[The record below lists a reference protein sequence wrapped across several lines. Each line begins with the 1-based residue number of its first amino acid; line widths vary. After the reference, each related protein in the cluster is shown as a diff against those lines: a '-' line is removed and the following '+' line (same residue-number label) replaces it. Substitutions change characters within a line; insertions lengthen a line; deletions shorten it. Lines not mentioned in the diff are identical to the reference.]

1 MIPQGGACFWSTWGF
16 LRTKALR
23 AGEDGDRSIDPEI
36 NEVTKDVAP
45 LRSSKTPVPKQL
57 SSHRSQ
63 KGTRV

>member
-45 LRSSKTPVPKQL
+45 
-57 SSHRSQ
+57 
-63 KGTRV
+63 